1 MVVFID
7 PVVVV
12 AVVRVQFDIGDTDF
26 LESKFSTDT
35 FDDLGS
41 GQVTINRAMQ
51 WLLTLIRVHLLQR
64 LVQYRIFDQIR
75 MSIYIS
81 LAVGGSLGAV
91 SRYWV
96 SSTTYRWLGQ
106 DFPYGT
112 LGVNLLGSL
121 VMGFLSVLLIHRFHI
136 SEEIRIGL
144 LAGFLGSFT
153 TFSTFAMDTLHLAG
167 NEAMLKAVIYVMAS
181 VALCLVGA
189 WIGLFVAKQM
199 I

>member
-1 MVVFID
+1 MIVLLD
-7 PVVVV
+7 PATII
-12 AVVRVQFDIGDTDF
+12 AVVRIEPDIGNADLLKSEFASDLLNGLCF
-26 LESKFSTDT
+26 AQVIFKRDSRAVFS
-35 FDDLGS
+35 
-41 GQVTINRAMQ
+41 R
-51 WLLTLIRVHLLQR
+51 IRVHLLPR
-64 LVQYRIFDQIR
+64 LVQYRIFNQIR
-75 MSIYIS
+75 MSIYIA

-96 SSTTYRWLGQ
+96 SSTTYQWLGQ

-112 LGVNLLGSL
+112 LAVNLLGSL
-121 VMGFLSVLLIHRFHI
+121 VMGFLSVLLVHRFHI

-167 NEAMLKAVIYVMAS
+167 NEAVPKAVVYILAS
-181 VALCLVGA
+181 VLFCIFGA
-189 WIGLFVAKQM
+189 WAGLLAAKQM

>member
-1 MVVFID
+1 
-7 PVVVV
+7 
-12 AVVRVQFDIGDTDF
+12 
-26 LESKFSTDT
+26 
-35 FDDLGS
+35 
-41 GQVTINRAMQ
+41 
-51 WLLTLIRVHLLQR
+51 
-64 LVQYRIFDQIR
+64 
-75 MSIYIS
+75 MSIYVA

-96 SSTTYRWLGQ
+96 SATSYRWLGQ

-112 LGVNLLGSL
+112 LAVNLLGSL
-121 VMGFLSVLLIHRFHI
+121 LMGFLSVLLIHRFHI
-136 SEEIRIGL
+136 SEELRIGL

-167 NEAMLKAVIYVMAS
+167 NEAMLKAVVYVLAS

-189 WIGLFVAKQM
+189 WIGLFAAKQM